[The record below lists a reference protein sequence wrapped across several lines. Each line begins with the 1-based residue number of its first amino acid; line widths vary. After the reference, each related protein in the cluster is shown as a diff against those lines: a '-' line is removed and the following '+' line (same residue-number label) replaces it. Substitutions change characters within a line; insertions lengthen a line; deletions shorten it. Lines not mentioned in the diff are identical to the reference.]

1 MVDECGHEPRDTPVS
16 GVLPQLRLD
25 ELLEGLQQ
33 QVAQVRS
40 ARDRIHTLLDAVLV
54 IGSDLELE
62 VVLQRIVE
70 SAVSLVDAEYGAL
83 GVLGEEGTIKQ
94 FLTVGIDEETI
105 AGIGHYPRGEG
116 ILGLLIR
123 HPEPLRLAN
132 LARHPSSVG
141 FPSGHPPMTSFL
153 GTPIKVRE
161 QVFGN
166 LYLTDKQGAT
176 EFDADDEAVLRTLAA
191 AAGVAIDNARLYDDA
206 RRRQRWL
213 AASNEL
219 TRSLL
224 SGTEPAA
231 VLESFTATLREMAGA
246 DLVTLAI
253 PVGDSGELVI
263 EAASGPRA
271 EDARGLVLGAA
282 TLAAKVFASGE
293 TITSDAV
300 SADPR
305 ATGGSAAVVE
315 LGPAFLVPLGTR
327 DHVRGVLQVANVPG
341 GPVFTDAVIDMV
353 IGYGNQAALALEV
366 AEHRQDADRML
377 VLNDRDRIARDLHD
391 LVIQRLFAGAAWPT
405 SSNAPRNWAAPSP
418 SARTSRAAPSWN
430 GPRRCTPPR
439 EWGRDFRLSAA
450 RGPRSGAVRRAPAV
464 RGSSG
469 WTYSGASTAPP
480 RHPRRERSRL
490 RSPPRRAWT
499 GGSGRLRL
507 RLRVLWAAAAGPH
520 HPHAHPPGEVATAG
534 DGRRRPPRVGAGALP
549 VKGACD
555 ARRIYREEADPD
567 FDGATEAGTPY
578 CAPGTPGC
586 DADYDYATRPPD
598 ALLPIGRDSDVYARM
613 VRQAGRGALLRYY
626 RVEDGTHVDS
636 LVDTFPDKL
645 RPMVPCHRSAF
656 EALERWL
663 AGKGRPPA
671 DHTVRRPADADP
683 ATLLTSCPLD

>member
-1 MVDECGHEPRDTPVS
+1 MDECGQEPRDIPVS
-16 GVLPQLRLD
+16 GALPQLRLD

-105 AGIGHYPRGEG
+105 AGMGHYPRGEG

-166 LYLTDKQGAT
+166 LYLTDKQGAA

-224 SGTEPAA
+224 SGTEPTA

-263 EAASGPRA
+263 EAASGTCA

-391 LVIQRLFAGAAWPT
+391 LVIQRLFAGALTLQSTLGRLADRPQEGARVQRVVDDLDDT
-405 SSNAPRNWAAPSP
+405 IKVIRSTIYSLGEQERSRSEGLRARLVAAMERAAEALGFAPALRMTGLLDTNVPAGHAEHMLAVAGEALSNAARHAQATAVDVSVEVTDTVLRLKVADNGHGLDPAVTRRSGLANLQQRAEELGGSFSLRPNEPSGTVVEWAAPLH
-418 SARTSRAAPSWN
+418 AAP
-430 GPRRCTPPR
+430 
-439 EWGRDFRLSAA
+439 
-450 RGPRSGAVRRAPAV
+450 
-464 RGSSG
+464 
-469 WTYSGASTAPP
+469 
-480 RHPRRERSRL
+480 
-490 RSPPRRAWT
+490 
-499 GGSGRLRL
+499 
-507 RLRVLWAAAAGPH
+507 
-520 HPHAHPPGEVATAG
+520 
-534 DGRRRPPRVGAGALP
+534 
-549 VKGACD
+549 
-555 ARRIYREEADPD
+555 
-567 FDGATEAGTPY
+567 
-578 CAPGTPGC
+578 
-586 DADYDYATRPPD
+586 
-598 ALLPIGRDSDVYARM
+598 
-613 VRQAGRGALLRYY
+613 
-626 RVEDGTHVDS
+626 
-636 LVDTFPDKL
+636 
-645 RPMVPCHRSAF
+645 
-656 EALERWL
+656 
-663 AGKGRPPA
+663 
-671 DHTVRRPADADP
+671 
-683 ATLLTSCPLD
+683 

>member
-1 MVDECGHEPRDTPVS
+1 M
-16 GVLPQLRLD
+16 RLD

-40 ARDRIHTLLDAVLV
+40 ARDRIHTLLDAVLA
-54 IGSDLELE
+54 IGSDLELQ

-70 SAVSLVDAEYGAL
+70 SAVSLVDAQYGAL

-105 AGIGHYPRGEG
+105 AEIGHYPRGEG

-123 HPEPLRLAN
+123 HPEPLRLAS

-166 LYLTDKQGAT
+166 LYLTDKQGAA

-219 TRSLL
+219 TRTLL

-263 EAASGPRA
+263 EAASGTGA

-305 ATGGSAAVVE
+305 ATGGSAAIVE
-315 LGPAFLVPLGTR
+315 LGPAFFVPLGTR

-391 LVIQRLFAGAAWPT
+391 LVIQRLFAGALTLQSALGRLADRPQVGERVQRVVDDLDDT
-405 SSNAPRNWAAPSP
+405 IKVIRSTIYSLREQERSRSEGLRARLVAAMERAAEALGFAPALRMTGLLDTNVPAGHAEHMLAVAGEALSNAARHAQATAVDVSVEVTDTALRLKVADNGHGVDPAVTRRSGLANLKRRAEELGGSFSLRPNEPTGTVVEWAAP
-418 SARTSRAAPSWN
+418 
-430 GPRRCTPPR
+430 
-439 EWGRDFRLSAA
+439 LH
-450 RGPRSGAVRRAPAV
+450 
-464 RGSSG
+464 
-469 WTYSGASTAPP
+469 TAP
-480 RHPRRERSRL
+480 
-490 RSPPRRAWT
+490 
-499 GGSGRLRL
+499 
-507 RLRVLWAAAAGPH
+507 
-520 HPHAHPPGEVATAG
+520 
-534 DGRRRPPRVGAGALP
+534 
-549 VKGACD
+549 
-555 ARRIYREEADPD
+555 
-567 FDGATEAGTPY
+567 
-578 CAPGTPGC
+578 
-586 DADYDYATRPPD
+586 
-598 ALLPIGRDSDVYARM
+598 
-613 VRQAGRGALLRYY
+613 
-626 RVEDGTHVDS
+626 
-636 LVDTFPDKL
+636 
-645 RPMVPCHRSAF
+645 
-656 EALERWL
+656 
-663 AGKGRPPA
+663 
-671 DHTVRRPADADP
+671 
-683 ATLLTSCPLD
+683 

>member
-1 MVDECGHEPRDTPVS
+1 M
-16 GVLPQLRLD
+16 RLD

-40 ARDRIHTLLDAVLV
+40 ARDRVHTLLDAVLA

-70 SAVSLVDAEYGAL
+70 SAVGLVDAEYGAL

-105 AGIGHYPRGEG
+105 ARMGHYPRGEG

-123 HPEPLRLAN
+123 YPEPLRLAD

-141 FPSGHPPMTSFL
+141 FPTGHPPMTSFL

-166 LYLTDKQGAT
+166 LYLTDKQGAA

-263 EAASGPRA
+263 EAASGTRA

-305 ATGGSAAVVE
+305 ATGGSAAIVE

-341 GPVFTDAVIDMV
+341 GPVLTDAVIDMV

-366 AEHRQDADRML
+366 AEHRQDADRLL

-391 LVIQRLFAGAAWPT
+391 LVVQRLFAGALT
-405 SSNAPRNWAAPSP
+405 
-418 SARTSRAAPSWN
+418 
-430 GPRRCTPPR
+430 
-439 EWGRDFRLSAA
+439 LQ
-450 RGPRSGAVRRAPAV
+450 
-464 RGSSG
+464 
-469 WTYSGASTAPP
+469 ST
-480 RHPRRERSRL
+480 L
-490 RSPPRRAWT
+490 
-499 GGSGRLRL
+499 GRLADR
-507 RLRVLWAAAAGPH
+507 
-520 HPHAHPPGEVATAG
+520 
-534 DGRRRPPRVGAGALP
+534 PRVGARIQRVVDDLDDTIKVIRSTIYSLGEQDRSRSEGLRARLVVAVERAAEALGFAP
-549 VKGACD
+549 ALRMTGLLDTNVPAGHAEHMLAVAGEALSNA
-555 ARRIYREEADPD
+555 ARHARATAVDVSVEVTDTALRLKVADN
-567 FDGATEAGTPY
+567 
-578 CAPGTPGC
+578 
-586 DADYDYATRPPD
+586 
-598 ALLPIGRDSDVYARM
+598 
-613 VRQAGRGALLRYY
+613 GRG
-626 RVEDGTHVDS
+626 V
-636 LVDTFPDKL
+636 
-645 RPMVPCHRSAF
+645 
-656 EALERWL
+656 
-663 AGKGRPPA
+663 
-671 DHTVRRPADADP
+671 DP
-683 ATLLTSCPLD
+683 AVTRRSGLANLRRRAEELGGSFSVRPNEPNGTVVEWAAPLCATP

>member
-1 MVDECGHEPRDTPVS
+1 MVDECGQEPRDTPVS
-16 GVLPQLRLD
+16 GALPQLRLD

-40 ARDRIHTLLDAVLV
+40 ARDRIHTLLDAVLA

-70 SAVSLVDAEYGAL
+70 SAVSLVDAQYGAL

-105 AGIGHYPRGEG
+105 AEIGQYPRGEG

-166 LYLTDKQGAT
+166 LYLTDKQGAA

-219 TRSLL
+219 TRTLL

-263 EAASGPRA
+263 EAASGTRA

-305 ATGGSAAVVE
+305 ATGGSAAIVE
-315 LGPAFLVPLGTR
+315 LGPAFFVPLGTR

-366 AEHRQDADRML
+366 AEHRQDAERML

-391 LVIQRLFAGAAWPT
+391 LVIQRLFAGALTLQSALGRLADRPQVGERVQRVVDDLDDT
-405 SSNAPRNWAAPSP
+405 IKVIRSTIYSLGEQERSRSEGLRARLVAAMERAAEALGFAPALRMTGLLDTNVPAGHAEHMLAVAGEALSNAARHAQATAVDVSVEVTDTALRLKVADNGHGVDPAVTRRSGLANLRQRAEELGGSFSLRPNEPTGTVVEWAAPLHN
-418 SARTSRAAPSWN
+418 AP
-430 GPRRCTPPR
+430 
-439 EWGRDFRLSAA
+439 
-450 RGPRSGAVRRAPAV
+450 
-464 RGSSG
+464 
-469 WTYSGASTAPP
+469 
-480 RHPRRERSRL
+480 
-490 RSPPRRAWT
+490 
-499 GGSGRLRL
+499 
-507 RLRVLWAAAAGPH
+507 
-520 HPHAHPPGEVATAG
+520 
-534 DGRRRPPRVGAGALP
+534 
-549 VKGACD
+549 
-555 ARRIYREEADPD
+555 
-567 FDGATEAGTPY
+567 
-578 CAPGTPGC
+578 
-586 DADYDYATRPPD
+586 
-598 ALLPIGRDSDVYARM
+598 
-613 VRQAGRGALLRYY
+613 
-626 RVEDGTHVDS
+626 
-636 LVDTFPDKL
+636 
-645 RPMVPCHRSAF
+645 
-656 EALERWL
+656 
-663 AGKGRPPA
+663 
-671 DHTVRRPADADP
+671 
-683 ATLLTSCPLD
+683 

>member
-1 MVDECGHEPRDTPVS
+1 M
-16 GVLPQLRLD
+16 RLD

-105 AGIGHYPRGEG
+105 AGMGHYPRGEG

-166 LYLTDKQGAT
+166 LYLTDKQGAA

-224 SGTEPAA
+224 SGTEPTA

-263 EAASGPRA
+263 EAASGMRA

-391 LVIQRLFAGAAWPT
+391 LVIQRLFAGALTLQSTLGRLADRPQEGARVQRVVDDLDDT
-405 SSNAPRNWAAPSP
+405 IKVIRSTIYSLGEQERSRSEGLRARLVAAMERAAEALGFAPALRMTGLLDTNVPAGHAEHMLAVAGEALSNAARHAQATAVDVSVEVTDTALRLKVADNGHGVDPAVTRRSGLANLRQRAEELGGSFSLRPNEPTGTVVEWAAP
-418 SARTSRAAPSWN
+418 
-430 GPRRCTPPR
+430 
-439 EWGRDFRLSAA
+439 LH
-450 RGPRSGAVRRAPAV
+450 
-464 RGSSG
+464 
-469 WTYSGASTAPP
+469 TAP
-480 RHPRRERSRL
+480 
-490 RSPPRRAWT
+490 
-499 GGSGRLRL
+499 
-507 RLRVLWAAAAGPH
+507 
-520 HPHAHPPGEVATAG
+520 
-534 DGRRRPPRVGAGALP
+534 
-549 VKGACD
+549 
-555 ARRIYREEADPD
+555 
-567 FDGATEAGTPY
+567 
-578 CAPGTPGC
+578 
-586 DADYDYATRPPD
+586 
-598 ALLPIGRDSDVYARM
+598 
-613 VRQAGRGALLRYY
+613 
-626 RVEDGTHVDS
+626 
-636 LVDTFPDKL
+636 
-645 RPMVPCHRSAF
+645 
-656 EALERWL
+656 
-663 AGKGRPPA
+663 
-671 DHTVRRPADADP
+671 
-683 ATLLTSCPLD
+683 

>member
-1 MVDECGHEPRDTPVS
+1 MDECGQEPRAAVVS
-16 GVLPQLRLD
+16 GALPQLRLD

-33 QVAQVRS
+33 QVAQVRA
-40 ARDRIHTLLDAVLV
+40 ARDRIHTLLDAVLA

-70 SAVSLVDAEYGAL
+70 SAVSLVDAKYGAL

-94 FLTVGIDEETI
+94 FLTVGIDEKTI

-123 HPEPLRLAN
+123 HPEPLRLAH
-132 LARHPSSVG
+132 LAQHPSSVG

-166 LYLTDKQGAT
+166 LYLTDKQGAA

-224 SGTEPAA
+224 SGTEPAT
-231 VLESFTATLREMAGA
+231 VLESFTDSLREMAGA

-263 EAASGPRA
+263 EAASGTRA
-271 EDARGLVLGAA
+271 EDARALVLGAT

-305 ATGGSAAVVE
+305 AAGGSAAIVE

-341 GPVFTDAVIDMV
+341 GPVFTDAVIDMA

-391 LVIQRLFAGAAWPT
+391 LVIQRLFAGALTLQSTLGRLADRPQVGERVQRVVDDLDGT
-405 SSNAPRNWAAPSP
+405 IKVIRSTIYSLGEQERSRSEGLRARLVAAMERATEALGFAPALRMTGLLDTNVPAGHAEHMLAAVGEALSNATRHAQATAVDVSVDVTDTALRLKVADNGHGFDPAVTRRSGLANLEQRAEHLGGSFSLYPNEPNGTVVEWAAPLH
-418 SARTSRAAPSWN
+418 AAP
-430 GPRRCTPPR
+430 
-439 EWGRDFRLSAA
+439 
-450 RGPRSGAVRRAPAV
+450 
-464 RGSSG
+464 
-469 WTYSGASTAPP
+469 
-480 RHPRRERSRL
+480 
-490 RSPPRRAWT
+490 
-499 GGSGRLRL
+499 
-507 RLRVLWAAAAGPH
+507 
-520 HPHAHPPGEVATAG
+520 
-534 DGRRRPPRVGAGALP
+534 
-549 VKGACD
+549 
-555 ARRIYREEADPD
+555 
-567 FDGATEAGTPY
+567 
-578 CAPGTPGC
+578 
-586 DADYDYATRPPD
+586 
-598 ALLPIGRDSDVYARM
+598 
-613 VRQAGRGALLRYY
+613 
-626 RVEDGTHVDS
+626 
-636 LVDTFPDKL
+636 
-645 RPMVPCHRSAF
+645 
-656 EALERWL
+656 
-663 AGKGRPPA
+663 
-671 DHTVRRPADADP
+671 
-683 ATLLTSCPLD
+683 